1 MAPFARRFPFLAR
14 HGFGLLCTLLG
25 LAPLLLLL
33 VWWPLAALLEC
44 TGNEGSGMHCAA
56 APGLSD
62 VAYAVFLTGAWGSM
76 FTLPAALTLYLIG
89 AGLRWLL
96 RKPAA
101 RR

>member
-1 MAPFARRFPFLAR
+1 MTPFARRFPFLAR
-14 HGFGLLCTLLG
+14 HWFGLLCTLLG

-33 VWWPLAALLEC
+33 AWWPLAALLEC

-62 VAYAVFLTGAWGSM
+62 AAYAVFLTGAWGSM
-76 FTLPAALTLYLIG
+76 FTLPAALTLYLGG

-101 RR
+101 RQ